1 MPKFWR
7 SVLEFGLVL
16 WVVRVPLL
24 STLTGLLIL
33 SLAPQAQ
40 DLFLDWISPKL
51 DAPPFGTAWIGFW
64 VSWIWERIAKPFLFL
79 VFLFAVWAAPVHY
92 TARILL
98 DRDQRYQDCRRSR
111 SLEIAT
117 PRILGHLAFVAVF
130 SGLYRAWRHL
140 PTSGDEQLLASAKWE
155 LAGIAA
161 GTCAAMLLFQMYV
174 WGRMGYVR
182 AQRAALTSKADRNP
196 SRFYRM
202 RLFLVSPS
210 SGILYLAL
218 VSVTSVMVIMIGAA
232 ETSRLFSRA
241 LALPLILGGWL
252 PLLTLASHYGRRLRI
267 PIITLSVAT
276 VAALTWILG
285 DNHTVRRYPDS
296 GAPTGSPGAL
306 NLKDALDLWKGAN
319 CQSGPGQPGTEGSG
333 QSCPRPLIVAA
344 AGGASRAAFFTAS
357 ALGFLFDLTSPEDGS
372 TPRKWDATRVRN
384 RLFAI
389 SAVSGGS
396 IGAAMTV
403 AALKDAPDG
412 RSPPCRLPVR
422 PGESWFGREI
432 GDWRDCLEAMLAGDF
447 LTPVVIGLSFHDMLP
462 FIPWPD
468 RAVLLEKAWED
479 RYANL
484 VEAGVPRRM
493 GRCVGLSCPFAS
505 FRPEKEAWLPL
516 LIMNGTSVTTGQ
528 RIVTTILAPEYEKP
542 LDQACPVRNLD
553 PTGTQKESC
562 RIFPETYRFHD
573 FLIDNGNPDAHS
585 WFLGRAVADLQAR
598 IAERSGAAEIR
609 LSTAALNSARFPVI
623 SPAGEIR
630 NARNRVIDRIVDG
643 GYFENYGASSA
654 LDLARAI
661 KTLDPSLDPFVLV
674 ISNDPE
680 ASVDLEQLIPRA
692 DRRHVT
698 GLLFPDVPKGGFA
711 SAVTS
716 PITAFANT
724 RNARRTLAVG
734 QLRAEL
740 RLLNDIPD
748 EDRNVAHLRV
758 APQIESPGQFRPLSM
773 SWWLSKPVQARLHE
787 QVECDHNKE
796 ELAELLK
803 ILDVKVDLPE
813 KKCDQQVAP
822 ER

>member
-1 MPKFWR
+1 
-7 SVLEFGLVL
+7 
-16 WVVRVPLL
+16 
-24 STLTGLLIL
+24 
-33 SLAPQAQ
+33 
-40 DLFLDWISPKL
+40 
-51 DAPPFGTAWIGFW
+51 
-64 VSWIWERIAKPFLFL
+64 
-79 VFLFAVWAAPVHY
+79 
-92 TARILL
+92 
-98 DRDQRYQDCRRSR
+98 
-111 SLEIAT
+111 
-117 PRILGHLAFVAVF
+117 
-130 SGLYRAWRHL
+130 
-140 PTSGDEQLLASAKWE
+140 
-155 LAGIAA
+155 
-161 GTCAAMLLFQMYV
+161 
-174 WGRMGYVR
+174 
-182 AQRAALTSKADRNP
+182 
-196 SRFYRM
+196 
-202 RLFLVSPS
+202 
-210 SGILYLAL
+210 
-218 VSVTSVMVIMIGAA
+218 
-232 ETSRLFSRA
+232 
-241 LALPLILGGWL
+241 
-252 PLLTLASHYGRRLRI
+252 
-267 PIITLSVAT
+267 
-276 VAALTWILG
+276 
-285 DNHTVRRYPDS
+285 
-296 GAPTGSPGAL
+296 
-306 NLKDALDLWKGAN
+306 
-319 CQSGPGQPGTEGSG
+319 
-333 QSCPRPLIVAA
+333 
-344 AGGASRAAFFTAS
+344 
-357 ALGFLFDLTSPEDGS
+357 
-372 TPRKWDATRVRN
+372 
-384 RLFAI
+384 
-389 SAVSGGS
+389 
-396 IGAAMTV
+396 
-403 AALKDAPDG
+403 
-412 RSPPCRLPVR
+412 
-422 PGESWFGREI
+422 
-432 GDWRDCLEAMLAGDF
+432 
-447 LTPVVIGLSFHDMLP
+447 
-462 FIPWPD
+462 
-468 RAVLLEKAWED
+468 
-479 RYANL
+479 
-484 VEAGVPRRM
+484 
-493 GRCVGLSCPFAS
+493 
-505 FRPEKEAWLPL
+505 
-516 LIMNGTSVTTGQ
+516 
-528 RIVTTILAPEYEKP
+528 

-553 PTGTQKESC
+553 PAGTQKESC

-598 IAERSGAAEIR
+598 IAERSSAAEIR

-680 ASVDLEQLIPRA
+680 ASVDLEQFIPRA